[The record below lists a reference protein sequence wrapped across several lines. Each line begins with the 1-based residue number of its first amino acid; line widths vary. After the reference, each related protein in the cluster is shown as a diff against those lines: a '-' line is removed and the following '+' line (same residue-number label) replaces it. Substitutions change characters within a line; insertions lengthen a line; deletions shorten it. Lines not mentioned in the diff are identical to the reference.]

1 MIENFHTS
9 DFLKIRYMSSPQERS
24 SNRVLIWFS
33 GIAGALGSKARPSG
47 FFKSLN
53 IDSIIWVDE
62 KAPFSWGN
70 SIDIEEL
77 CKTLLPLTKNKE
89 LLFFGNSMGGFLAI
103 LLSKYLKP
111 IKVITMNPQYSVHP
125 DIILEKRWPEFINV
139 ITQFK
144 HKDLTNSFIPDTD
157 YAIMFGVDDQDE
169 LHFRLFNTHRNLPNV
184 QIIKFLDYKTNLDNA
199 AHQAGVYLNRLGIFR
214 DVIANF
220 YNSKSLK
227 EIFIKNSVRYT
238 GLKH

>member
-1 MIENFHTS
+1 MIEHFYTS
-9 DFLKIRYMSSPQERS
+9 DSLKIRYMSSPQEQF

-33 GIAGALGSKARPSG
+33 GIAGALGSKAKPSG

-70 SIDIEEL
+70 NIDIEEL
-77 CKTLLPLTKNKE
+77 CETLMPLTKNKE

-111 IKVITMNPQYSVHP
+111 TKVITMNPQYSVHP
-125 DIILEKRWPEFINV
+125 DIVLEKRWSDFISV
-139 ITQFK
+139 ITKFK
-144 HKDLTNSFIPDTD
+144 YKDLSNSFIPNTD

-169 LHFRLFNTHRNLPNV
+169 MHFKLFEKHTSVPNV
-184 QIIKFLDYKTNLDNA
+184 QVIKFLDYKSNLDNA
-199 AHQAGVYLNRLGIFR
+199 AHQAGIYLNNRGIFR
-214 DVIANF
+214 PVIANF

-227 EIFIKNSVRYT
+227 EIFIKNSVRCT
-238 GLKH
+238 GVKH